1 MLSANLVVDNQEF
14 LCYSIGTSQQK
25 RKNTKMK
32 KLVASTALAA
42 VLSNAAYAGTVVN
55 STDFLWLGTAYVD
68 IDNHCEF
75 VTNTPG
81 KMIFFKD
88 EDFFGNEILITGFST
103 DTSRGGEAA
112 YVEMNVKNIS
122 HVTVAPAAP
131 DYTELNNSTWHGDDY
146 NSYVENV
153 DTGDKYAA
161 STGYVDPMELPGS
174 SFVAVSNGVTTP
186 IATDISANTGGEDIP
201 EGYLRDYNIA
211 MAPDAVPDGQTATL
225 KLSIGGLTG
234 VKSVNDYDDIVYG
247 SDIADGDYAV
257 YHKISCM
264 Q

>member
-1 MLSANLVVDNQEF
+1 MN
-14 LCYSIGTSQQK
+14 
-25 RKNTKMK
+25 
-32 KLVASTALAA
+32 KLVATTALVA
-42 VLSNAAYAGTVVN
+42 VMSNAAYAGTVVN

-122 HVTVAPAAP
+122 YVAVSPAAS
-131 DYTELNNSTWHGDDY
+131 DNSEINNGMWHGDGY
-146 NSYVENV
+146 NSYVENI
-153 DTGDKYAA
+153 DTDDRYAA
-161 STGYVDPMELPGS
+161 MTVYDNPMNLPGS
-174 SFVAVSNGVTTP
+174 SFVAVSDGVTTP
-186 IATDISANTGGEDIP
+186 IGTDITTSLSVETYYG
-201 EGYLRDYNIA
+201 DYNIA
-211 MAPDAVPDGQTATL
+211 MAPDAVPAGQTATL
-225 KLSIGGLTG
+225 KLEIGGVVA
-234 VKSVNDYDDIVYG
+234 VKTDNDYDDVVYG
-247 SDIADGDYAV
+247 GDIADGDYAA